1 MKNLYKKSIS
11 LIVLLLSSFGF
22 SQQVDTLAYIKQ
34 FEINKANYIGKP
46 FSVLLNDMTKIK
58 PKTVWFTP
66 IPDNKNNVKVSRF
79 KFVTKDRSFNRALT
93 LSITWKDFIPYSDV
107 KYLYQKNK
115 FYFTNEEKD
124 FYAEKIIQDISVYR

>member
-1 MKNLYKKSIS
+1 MKTLYMKTFFIIAFFISSIC
-11 LIVLLLSSFGF
+11 F
-22 SQQVDTLAYIKQ
+22 SQQIDTLSYIKQ

-66 IPDNKNNVKVSRF
+66 LREKNIIKTSRF
-79 KFVTKDRSFNRALT
+79 KFTSKEYSFGNAIT
-93 LSITWKDFIPYSDV
+93 LLITWKDFIPYRDV
-107 KYLYQKNK
+107 KYLYQKND

-124 FYAEKIIQDISVYR
+124 FYGEKIIQDISVYR